1 MLGPSSKPGSWRLG
15 REAPPEGLKQHGL
28 TSGDVRACGGW
39 VVPREGQGCAR
50 IPAQGTGLLRGHSF
64 PGWCWV
70 KYKWCTGSSPAR
82 ASGAGLPAPPDSA
95 TGVQEVR
102 EGDGNFLASQPWPYR
117 GTSSHLRLLI
127 FGSLFMSLLLPHS
140 PDPIPGKDRG
150 HRSYDQGPA
159 ALPPCAGSSEGDSGA
174 SQQGRRWSGLQ
185 EAPGRRAT
193 CTHEVHIP
201 GPRAQ
206 HAEGVS
212 PDKQVSVL

>member
-1 MLGPSSKPGSWRLG
+1 MRGAVLGPSSKPGSWRLG

-102 EGDGNFLASQPWPYR
+102 EGDGNFLASQPDGWGLWATAPTLAVSGYKLTP
-117 GTSSHLRLLI
+117 TSSNLWK
-127 FGSLFMSLLLPHS
+127 SVYVSAAS
-140 PDPIPGKDRG
+140 PFP
-150 HRSYDQGPA
+150 RSHPRERQG
-159 ALPPCAGSSEGDSGA
+159 
-174 SQQGRRWSGLQ
+174 
-185 EAPGRRAT
+185 T
-193 CTHEVHIP
+193 
-201 GPRAQ
+201 
-206 HAEGVS
+206 
-212 PDKQVSVL
+212 QVI